1 MDGNIVQISL
11 YAEKIPGKGED
22 AEPILQVYAD
32 HAGLVSVCDGLGGA
46 GSAVYEDAEGMAH
59 TAAYRASRLTN
70 AVIAEYFNEYKKAPA
85 RRSGQSLVDELKGQL
100 TTALQEEAARIETAP
115 SKLRSHLIKRL
126 PTTLAA
132 LHFWEEDAAARLYQG
147 CAIWAGDSRGYML
160 HSARGLQQLTED
172 DLKSAGDALEN
183 LINDSPL
190 SNYINADVDFALH
203 HRLISV
209 PLPCVLLVATDG
221 CFGYVPTPMHFE
233 YLLLKNLLA
242 SASPQDWQDN
252 LMVDL
257 QDRAGDDISLALV
270 ALGWPSF
277 EALKEDFQPR
287 LTGLWQDYIDPF
299 RRLDERLARLTQ
311 EKETCARDREELR
324 RELWAKYK
332 PTYVY
337 DA

>member
-1 MDGNIVQISL
+1 MDGNIIRISL

-22 AEPILQVYAD
+22 AAPLCEVYTD
-32 HAGLVSVCDGLGGA
+32 HSGLVSVCDGLGGA
-46 GSAVYEDAEGMAH
+46 GSVVYEDAGGIAH

-70 AVIAEYFNEYKKAPA
+70 AVIAAYFSAYKKAPA
-85 RRSGQSLVDELKGQL
+85 RQSCQSLVDDLKGKL

-132 LHFWEEDAAARLYQG
+132 LHFWEEDAASRLYRC

-160 HSARGLQQLTED
+160 NSSRGLQQLTED
-172 DLKSAGDALEN
+172 DLKSAGDALDN

-203 HRLISV
+203 HRVISV

-221 CFGYVPTPMHFE
+221 CFGYVPTPIHFE
-233 YLLLKNLLA
+233 YLLVKHLIA
-242 SASPQDWQDN
+242 SASTQDWQDN

-287 LTGLWQDYIDPF
+287 LAGLLQDYIVPF
-299 RRLDERLARLTQ
+299 GRLDEKLARLTQ
-311 EKETCARDREELR
+311 EKETCAREKEELR